1 MSVKYYRPL
10 NRSIAGLVASWTDLV
25 LPSVADAGHS
35 TEDSSWECSVKVD
48 TTTENV
54 GFTHKLSGA
63 GTLISELNGWTYQA
77 CQDIIQMLEMTNPR
91 DLSLFAVPRKIL
103 DICTV
108 LESNSVLGAYGE
120 NNLGVRYPAI
130 KGHRKDAHK
139 YLNSNSILYATSESP
154 VWYMDSNKIFIAPS
168 QAATM
173 TFYVETVD
181 YPTKAMYWSNSLD
194 NSLAY
199 NETYY
204 TMSNSKGG
212 EVTKN
217 LEVVDHYIVM
227 ANSTEADEV
236 NDIVGEDLFDIGY
249 DRTLRVPEKYNV
261 AIALFVAIE
270 LMRYR
275 KRVLWDK
282 LPPVKDYTQN
292 TVDDS
297 SYTYSD
303 ALEASDGW
311 EKVRWYIEKDED
323 SELTQIKIASLNG
336 EQQKFVLDYQ
346 WYQNTE
352 AELVQKYQQFFS
364 IETQKKDS

>member
-1 MSVKYYRPL
+1 MSAKYYRPL

-25 LPSVADAGHS
+25 LPSVTSTGH
-35 TEDSSWECSVKVD
+35 DSDTSECSVKV
-48 TTTENV
+48 TTT
-54 GFTHKLSGA
+54 GDAAPYTHALEGDGS
-63 GTLISELNGWTYQA
+63 LISELNGWTYQA

-103 DICTV
+103 DTGTV
-108 LESNSVLGAYGE
+108 LESNSVLGAYGQ

-139 YLNSNSILYATSESP
+139 YLNSNSILYATAESP

-194 NSLAY
+194 DTLDYS
-199 NETYY
+199 ETYY
-204 TMSNSKGG
+204 TMHDGKGS

-236 NDIVGEDLFDIGY
+236 NDTVTGALFDIGH
-249 DRTLRVPEKYNV
+249 DRKLRVPEKYNV

-292 TVDDS
+292 TVDSGS
-297 SYTYSD
+297 SYTYAD
-303 ALEASDGW
+303 AQENSDGW

>member
-1 MSVKYYRPL
+1 M
-10 NRSIAGLVASWTDLV
+10 
-25 LPSVADAGHS
+25 
-35 TEDSSWECSVKVD
+35 
-48 TTTENV
+48 
-54 GFTHKLSGA
+54 
-63 GTLISELNGWTYQA
+63 Q
-77 CQDIIQMLEMTNPR
+77 
-91 DLSLFAVPRKIL
+91 
-103 DICTV
+103 
-108 LESNSVLGAYGE
+108 
-120 NNLGVRYPAI
+120 
-130 KGHRKDAHK
+130 
-139 YLNSNSILYATSESP
+139 
-154 VWYMDSNKIFIAPS
+154 NKIKALL
-168 QAATM
+168 
-173 TFYVETVD
+173 VD
-181 YPTKAMYWSNSLD
+181 EAGKWKKTKD
-194 NSLAY
+194 I
-199 NETYY
+199 
-204 TMSNSKGG
+204 
-212 EVTKN
+212 KN

-364 IETQKKDS
+364 VETQKKDS